1 MTEAAPVRR
10 LPIGLTL
17 ATLVSLAILIALGV
31 WQMQRLSWKSELLAQ
46 IESRAEAAPR
56 PAGEVLDLARSGED
70 LGFYR
75 VSLTCP
81 GLASAPFVQLYAIKD
96 GQAGQRLISACPVT
110 GGGYD
115 SILVDRGFVP
125 DTVSERPPVDAA
137 ASAPVEVIGLLR
149 NPDPANFVTPDN
161 RPDANLWYSR
171 DTEAMAATLG
181 VSAPAPVFL
190 LAETP
195 TNPDFPALEP
205 TPLPGE
211 IANRHLE
218 YALTW
223 FGLAGALIAVYAA
236 VIRRRWTS

>member
-1 MTEAAPVRR
+1 MTETPPSRR

-17 ATLVSLAILIALGV
+17 ATLISLGILIGLGV
-31 WQMQRLSWKSELLAQ
+31 WQMQRLTWKAELLAQ
-46 IESRAEAAPR
+46 IESRADADPR
-56 PAGEVLDLARSGED
+56 PAGEILTLGASGED

-81 GLASAPFVQLYAIKD
+81 GLATAPFVQLYAIKD
-96 GQAGQRLISACPVT
+96 GQAGQRLISACPVS
-110 GGGYD
+110 GGGYQA
-115 SILVDRGFVP
+115 ILVDRGFVP
-125 DTVSERPPVDAA
+125 DTVAERPPVDPQAT
-137 ASAPVEVIGLLR
+137 APVEVIGLLR

-161 RPDANLWYSR
+161 RPDTNLWYSR
-171 DTEAMAATLG
+171 DVAAMAATLG
-181 VSAPAPVFL
+181 ASAPAPVFL
-190 LAETP
+190 LAEIP
-195 TNPDFPALEP
+195 TNPEFPALEP

-236 VIRRRWTS
+236 VIRRRWKS

>member
-1 MTEAAPVRR
+1 MTETTRTR
-10 LPIGLTL
+10 KLPIGLTL
-17 ATLVSLAILIALGV
+17 ATLVSLVILISLGV
-31 WQMQRLSWKSELLAQ
+31 WQMQRLAWKSELLVQ
-46 IESRAEAAPR
+46 IETRAEAAAR
-56 PAGEVLDLARSGED
+56 PADEILALGAAGED

-81 GLASAPFVQLYAIKD
+81 GLATAPFVQLYAIKD

-110 GGGYD
+110 GGGYQ

-125 DTVSERPPVDAA
+125 DTVTARPPVDPEGTQ
-137 ASAPVEVIGLLR
+137 PVEVVGLLR

-161 RPDANLWYSR
+161 RPGANLWYSR
-171 DTEAMAATLG
+171 DVAAMAATLG
-181 VSAPAPVFL
+181 VSGPAPVFL

-236 VIRRRWTS
+236 VIRRRWKS

>member
-1 MTEAAPVRR
+1 MTEAARARR

-17 ATLVSLAILIALGV
+17 ATLISLAILIALGV
-31 WQMQRLSWKSELLAQ
+31 WQMQRLDWKSDLLAQ
-46 IESRAEAAPR
+46 IESRSEAPPR
-56 PAGEVLDLARSGED
+56 PTSEILALAASGED

-81 GLASAPFVQLYAIKD
+81 GLAAAPFVQLYAIKD
-96 GQAGQRLISACPVT
+96 GQAGQRLISACPVS
-110 GGGYD
+110 GGAYD

-125 DTVSERPPVDAA
+125 DTVSERPPVDAT

-171 DTEAMAATLG
+171 DVAAMAATLG

>member
-1 MTEAAPVRR
+1 MTEPAKIRK

-17 ATLVSLAILIALGV
+17 ATLIALGILIALGF
-31 WQMQRLSWKSELLAQ
+31 WQMQRLAWKSDLLAQ
-46 IESRAEAAPR
+46 IENRSEAPPR
-56 PAGEVLDLARSGED
+56 PAGDILAEAADGED

-81 GLASAPFVQLYAIKD
+81 GLATAPYVQLYAIKD
-96 GQAGQRLISACPVT
+96 GQAGQRLISACPVS
-110 GGGYD
+110 GGGYQA
-115 SILVDRGFVP
+115 ILVDRGFVP
-125 DTVSERPPVDAA
+125 DTVAERPLVDVT

-161 RPDANLWYSR
+161 QPDANIWYSR
-171 DTEAMAATLG
+171 DVEAMAATLG
-181 VSAPAPVFL
+181 ASAPAPVFL

-236 VIRRRWTS
+236 VIWRRWKS

>member
-1 MTEAAPVRR
+1 MTEAAPARR

-31 WQMQRLSWKSELLAQ
+31 WQMQRLDWKSELLAQ
-46 IESRAEAAPR
+46 IESRSEAPPR
-56 PAGEVLDLARSGED
+56 PASEILALAASGED

-81 GLASAPFVQLYAIKD
+81 GLAAAPFVQLYAIKD
-96 GQAGQRLISACPVT
+96 GQAGQRLISACPVS
-110 GGGYD
+110 GGAYE

-125 DTVSERPPVDAA
+125 DTVSERPPVDAT

-171 DTEAMAATLG
+171 DVAAMAATLG

>member
-1 MTEAAPVRR
+1 MTEAARARR

-17 ATLVSLAILIALGV
+17 ATLISLAILIALGV
-31 WQMQRLSWKSELLAQ
+31 WQMQRLDWKSDLLAQ
-46 IESRAEAAPR
+46 IESRSEAPPR
-56 PAGEVLDLARSGED
+56 PTSEILALAASGED

-75 VSLTCP
+75 VRLTCP
-81 GLASAPFVQLYAIKD
+81 GLAAAPFVQLYAIKD
-96 GQAGQRLISACPVT
+96 GQAGQRLISACPVS
-110 GGGYD
+110 GGAYD

-125 DTVSERPPVDAA
+125 DTVSERPPVDAT

-171 DTEAMAATLG
+171 DVAAMAATLG